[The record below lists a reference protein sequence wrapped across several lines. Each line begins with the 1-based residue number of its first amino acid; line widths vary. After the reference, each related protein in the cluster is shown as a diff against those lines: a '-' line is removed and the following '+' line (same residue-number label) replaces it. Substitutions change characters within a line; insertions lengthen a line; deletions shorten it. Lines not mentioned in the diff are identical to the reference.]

1 MRSWKQWRERESQGG
16 YESWNESC
24 GIVKRLIKREK

>member
-1 MRSWKQWRERESQGG
+1 MERERELGGGGG
-16 YESWNESC
+16 YGSWSESC